1 MMETLAGASSF
12 WFLLLELLLRLLFL
26 NQQMAFLHV
35 SCTWS
40 PPALLVYGSSLA
52 DAPLD
57 RGALEGL
64 QPLSSGARL
73 SI

>member
-12 WFLLLELLLRLLFL
+12 WFLLLLLLRLLSL

-40 PPALLVYGSSLA
+40 PPALLVYGSSPA

-64 QPLSSGARL
+64 QPLSGGARL